1 MSMKAALQSPTN
13 PTFRR
18 RDRNATL
25 RPAAK
30 MSTRI
35 HRLIEEQGVVLM
47 PGCYDAL
54 SAAIVQKSGFS
65 AGFISGYALS
75 ASLLGKPDFG
85 LLTYASSHSSPPS
98 SLSLFCCIL
107 ISLSV
112 FFFSFFRPPEMAETA
127 RFVCAAAPLMPIIAD
142 AGIVVSLLF
151 FSTVWHFLKHVIYLQ
166 PSAVGTLYASFESGV
181 FIKICFLRNK
191 RVWGCNH
198 VKESGPL
205 ELDAWKPSVLRA

>member
-1 MSMKAALQSPTN
+1 MLLGAIFKNSDLELIQVATTQSNKYNTERTNNKQKPQRPRLCFKEMAAMMSMKAALQSPTN
-13 PTFRR
+13 QTFRR

-85 LLTYASSHSSPPS
+85 LLTYASSHSSSPS
-98 SLSLFCCIL
+98 SLSR
-107 ISLSV
+107 SLSSV
-112 FFFSFFRPPEMAETA
+112 AFSFP
-127 RFVCAAAPLMPIIAD
+127 
-142 AGIVVSLLF
+142 
-151 FSTVWHFLKHVIYLQ
+151 
-166 PSAVGTLYASFESGV
+166 
-181 FIKICFLRNK
+181 
-191 RVWGCNH
+191 
-198 VKESGPL
+198 
-205 ELDAWKPSVLRA
+205 